1 MGPSCR
7 SDSVYF
13 LVFSSGDCSNP
24 VRISWGCCLLVAICI
39 LQHYL
44 PWHLDGPEKVRVL
57 FPSEPLIQGDL
68 EHVLHHLCHHWSQHS
83 DQRNQTSAHQMEQK
97 MPSIK
102 TIHCTNTRLCLIC
115 LWAQTS
121 GRCLQV
127 FPLYVPSHWQPHLSL
142 WWFLGCTRNCL
153 LQAAEMILWVS
164 WRCSVC
170 CQPYP
175 RGTLQPPFTDCEPLA
190 KAALPVCLCKTSCA
204 EALPQ
209 LWPQKHSYKTS
220 YK

>member
-57 FPSEPLIQGDL
+57 FPSEPLIQCDL

-83 DQRNQTSAHQMEQK
+83 DRRNQTSAHQMEQK

-102 TIHCTNTRLCLIC
+102 MIHCTNTRLCLIC

-127 FPLYVPSHWQPHLSL
+127 FPLYVPSLAAPFVIVVISWLHKELFPPGCRDDSMGLPEVFCMLPAIPQRHFAAPFYRL
-142 WWFLGCTRNCL
+142 WGLGQGC
-153 LQAAEMILWVS
+153 
-164 WRCSVC
+164 
-170 CQPYP
+170 
-175 RGTLQPPFTDCEPLA
+175 PPCVF
-190 KAALPVCLCKTSCA
+190 V
-204 EALPQ
+204 
-209 LWPQKHSYKTS
+209 
-220 YK
+220 